1 MKKSLML
8 LSLLGLVASL
18 NAGTVCCNYPVTEV
32 QPVYKTVT
40 KLIPSKE
47 CWEEEK
53 CLLPPSSSNCQVDP
67 CGATIVSQRC
77 TVTKCKTVYNRV
89 EENVLVGYNNFAVVC
104 GQKIK
109 KFSKTKLQSI
119 QVTSSY

>member
-8 LSLLGLVASL
+8 LSLLGLVVGL
-18 NAGTVCCNYPVTEV
+18 NAGTVCCDYPVTEV

-53 CLLPPSSSNCQVDP
+53 CMLPPASNCAADP

-89 EENVLVGYNNFAVVC
+89 EENILVGYNNFAVVC
-104 GQKIK
+104 GKKIK
-109 KFSKTKLQSI
+109 KFSKTKLKTI
-119 QVTSSY
+119 RVTSTY